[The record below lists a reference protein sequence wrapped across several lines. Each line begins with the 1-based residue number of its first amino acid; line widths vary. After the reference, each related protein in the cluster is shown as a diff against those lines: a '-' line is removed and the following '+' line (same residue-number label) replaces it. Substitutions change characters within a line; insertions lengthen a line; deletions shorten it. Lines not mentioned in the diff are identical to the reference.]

1 MQSFPVP
8 LPKSPVLRWGA
19 SFVLG
24 LLLIWGLSSWRASL
38 ALTPAQAPL
47 PQDAYIKV
55 YFNQN
60 PASVYSEPYRKTTRY
75 GDNLEQVIVD
85 ALSQAKSSI
94 DIAVHELNLP
104 DVARALSQQ
113 SRAGVQIRLIVENT
127 YSRPWSSLSAA
138 QVGQLDEYRQAKYS
152 EFNSLVDK
160 NRDGK
165 LSLKERDQRDAFY
178 ILQQAQIPLLDDTA
192 DGSKGSGLMHHKFA
206 VIDHQ
211 TVLAGSA
218 NWTISDVHGD
228 FSSPESRGNANAQLV
243 IVSPALAAIYTE
255 EFNQMW
261 GDGPSGKRDSV
272 FGLKK
277 SYRGVRSLL
286 LPGSAVQVQFSP
298 TPKPQTWAQSVNGL
312 IAKTLQQAQREID
325 MALFVF
331 SEQALSNT
339 LYQTASRGVQV
350 KALIDPGF
358 AYRDYSEGL
367 DMLGVAMPNQQCRYE
382 SYNQPWPQP
391 LLSVG
396 VPHLAQG
403 DKLHHKFALVD
414 DATVIIGSQN
424 WSKAANETNDENLLV
439 IRNST
444 VAAHFRREY
453 DRLYSNAKLGM
464 TEQLQATLN
473 RRRRDCGL

>member
-1 MQSFPVP
+1 M
-8 LPKSPVLRWGA
+8 
-19 SFVLG
+19 LG

-38 ALTPAQAPL
+38 ALTPAQAAL

-60 PASVYSEPYRKTTRY
+60 QASVYQEPYRKTTRY
-75 GDNLEQVIVD
+75 GDDLEQTIIN
-85 ALSQAKSSI
+85 ALAQAKSSI

-104 DVARALSQQ
+104 NIASVLSQQ
-113 SRAGVQIRLIVENT
+113 ARAGVQIRLIVENT
-127 YSRPWSSLSAA
+127 YSRPWSSLNAA
-138 QVGQLDEYRQAKYS
+138 QVSQLDEYQQAKYS
-152 EFNSLVDK
+152 EFIALVDK

-206 VIDHQ
+206 VIDRQ
-211 TVLAGSA
+211 TVLVGSA

-228 FSSPESRGNANAQLV
+228 FSAPESRGNANAQLV
-243 IVSPALAAIYTE
+243 VNSPALAQLYTE
-255 EFNQMW
+255 EFEILW
-261 GDGPSGKRDSV
+261 GDGPSGKRDSA

-277 SYRGVRSLL
+277 PYRGAQSLL

-312 IAKTLQQAQREID
+312 IAKTLQQAHSKID
-325 MALFVF
+325 LALFVF
-331 SEQALSNT
+331 SEQALGDT
-339 LYQTASRGVQV
+339 LFQAASRGVTV
-350 KALIDPGF
+350 KTLIDPGF
-358 AYRDYSEGL
+358 VYRDYSEAL

-382 SYNQPWPQP
+382 SNNSPWPQP
-391 LLSVG
+391 ILSVG
-396 VPHLAQG
+396 TPHLPQG
-403 DKLHHKFALVD
+403 DKLHHKFALID
-414 DATVIIGSQN
+414 DAVVVIGSQN

-439 IRNST
+439 IRNAT

-453 DRLYSNAKLGM
+453 DRLYGNADLGM
-464 TEQLQATLN
+464 TQRLLSTLN
-473 RRRRDCGL
+473 QRRRECGL